1 MARKDKVRSAYDTI
15 LQGSSEK
22 GKKKTEKKPNP
33 VGVALDAD
41 EIERLDQIANEIGVS
56 RHGLLQYA
64 VRELIANYERGVRPK
79 TETEKVI
86 RLKPG
91 G

>member
-33 VGVALDAD
+33 VSVSLDAD
-41 EIERLDQIANEIGVS
+41 EIERLNKIAADLGVS

-64 VRELIANYERGVRPK
+64 VRELIANYDRGVRPK
-79 TETEKVI
+79 TETETVVK
-86 RLKPG
+86 LKPG
-91 G
+91 E